1 MGFQSRFCQKNLG
14 QMLRPEFRPVPLP
27 HTSRVSGIFRA
38 AAMMAARCEWQDF
51 NDLKTVPEQG
61 NLDKLLLDEVNGM
74 LQDLPELGN
83 SFSSEIGS
91 FQPMEDLKRF
101 DEKLTVCFQN
111 VSIKTETI
119 APVQLINEDKIM
131 RNDE

>member
-1 MGFQSRFCQKNLG
+1 
-14 QMLRPEFRPVPLP
+14 
-27 HTSRVSGIFRA
+27 
-38 AAMMAARCEWQDF
+38 MAARCEWQDF
-51 NDLKTVPEQG
+51 KDLKTVPEKG
-61 NLDKLLLDEVNGM
+61 SRMNLDKLLLDEVKGM
-74 LQDLPELGN
+74 LQDLPELDN

-91 FQPMEDLKRF
+91 FQSMEDLERF

-119 APVQLINEDKIM
+119 APVQLINEDTIM